1 MKNFRLGAEAAALSS
16 PSELQ
21 SPKRAPLSIEHVPLD
36 RLQPDPGNA
45 RQHSAKQIRQIA
57 TSIETFGFNVPIL
70 VDADLNVIAGHGRLL
85 ACRRLGWLEVPTI
98 RLDHLSPEQRP
109 AFMIA
114 DNRLAEVAKWDDRLL
129 GEQLQALASVDLD
142 FDIEAIGFDMGEIDL
157 RIESLSSKDAGA
169 AEPPIPDVA
178 GPAVSRLGDFWQL
191 GRHKLLCGDAR
202 EPSAHAALMGA
213 ERAAAVFS
221 DPPYNVAIDG
231 HVSGSG
237 KIRHREFVM
246 ASGEMTPEAFT
257 AFLEASLARMK
268 RSSVAGGLAFICIDW
283 RHISELLSAA
293 RSTDLDLLNLC
304 VWTKTNA
311 GMGGLYRSQH
321 ELVFVFKLGAGRHRN
336 NVQLGQHGRNRT
348 NVWRYANGP
357 GFGRAGE
364 EGHLAALHPTVK
376 PTTMIADAILDV
388 TRRGDIVLDS
398 FLGSGATLMACE
410 RTGRRCHGIE
420 LDPLYVDVIV
430 RRWQTYTGDK
440 ARHLE
445 TGQTFEEVQ
454 TLRSAVGGAAS

>member
-1 MKNFRLGAEAAALSS
+1 
-16 PSELQ
+16 
-21 SPKRAPLSIEHVPLD
+21 
-36 RLQPDPGNA
+36 
-45 RQHSAKQIRQIA
+45 
-57 TSIETFGFNVPIL
+57 
-70 VDADLNVIAGHGRLL
+70 
-85 ACRRLGWLEVPTI
+85 
-98 RLDHLSPEQRP
+98 
-109 AFMIA
+109 
-114 DNRLAEVAKWDDRLL
+114 
-129 GEQLQALASVDLD
+129 
-142 FDIEAIGFDMGEIDL
+142 
-157 RIESLSSKDAGA
+157 
-169 AEPPIPDVA
+169 
-178 GPAVSRLGDFWQL
+178 
-191 GRHKLLCGDAR
+191 
-202 EPSAHAALMGA
+202 
-213 ERAAAVFS
+213 
-221 DPPYNVAIDG
+221 
-231 HVSGSG
+231 
-237 KIRHREFVM
+237 
-246 ASGEMTPEAFT
+246 
-257 AFLEASLARMK
+257 
-268 RSSVAGGLAFICIDW
+268 
-283 RHISELLSAA
+283 
-293 RSTDLDLLNLC
+293 
-304 VWTKTNA
+304 
-311 GMGGLYRSQH
+311 
-321 ELVFVFKLGAGRHRN
+321 LVFVFKLGAGRHRN